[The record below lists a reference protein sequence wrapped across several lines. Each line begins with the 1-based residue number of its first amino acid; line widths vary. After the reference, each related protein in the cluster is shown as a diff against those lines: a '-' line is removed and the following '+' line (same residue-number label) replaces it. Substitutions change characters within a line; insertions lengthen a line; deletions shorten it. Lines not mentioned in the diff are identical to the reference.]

1 MKNFDRSCRKKSLIT
16 NFSLSNLVFKQIQG
30 VFQNSTE
37 GEKLFYKAYFYAF
50 YLNLLQLIFLIYKAL
65 L

>member
-1 MKNFDRSCRKKSLIT
+1 M
-16 NFSLSNLVFKQIQG
+16 SNLVFKQIHS

-37 GEKLFYKAYFYAF
+37 GEKMFYKAYFYAF

-65 L
+65 I

>member
-1 MKNFDRSCRKKSLIT
+1 M
-16 NFSLSNLVFKQIQG
+16 SNLVFKQIHS

-37 GEKLFYKAYFYAF
+37 GEKMFYKAYFYAF